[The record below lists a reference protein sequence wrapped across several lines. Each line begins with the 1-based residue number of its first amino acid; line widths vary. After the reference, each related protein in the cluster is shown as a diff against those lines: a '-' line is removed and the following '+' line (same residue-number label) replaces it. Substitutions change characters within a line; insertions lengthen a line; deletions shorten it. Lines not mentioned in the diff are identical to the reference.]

1 MSSAWASFSPTPQ
14 ELAYAQ
20 LLFNKA
26 DPAKLGIITGEA
38 AIPLFAGSNL
48 PPEKLSL
55 IWAIADHDK
64 NGFLSKKGVAV
75 VVRLIGWAQYG
86 EDVNDSL
93 LLKCEYLWLVFLVSV
108 LLRYLT
114 CKLGPSLLSLAF
126 DIRNRT
132 GEIARDLSPLLQ
144 CVVQHQLHPRTVQST
159 YGYSLTVARPMVC

>member
-1 MSSAWASFSPTPQ
+1 MSSAWASFSPTAQ

-26 DPAKLGIITGEA
+26 DPAKLGIITGDA

-48 PPEKLSL
+48 PSEKLREV
-55 IWAIADHDK
+55 WAIADHDS

-93 LLKCEYLWLVFLVSV
+93 LLKCEYLWVNILYTLI
-108 LLRYLT
+108 L
-114 CKLGPSLLSLAF
+114 
-126 DIRNRT
+126 
-132 GEIARDLSPLLQ
+132 
-144 CVVQHQLHPRTVQST
+144 
-159 YGYSLTVARPMVC
+159 